1 MQISLRKNKK
11 NDDTLKVIAALL
23 TDPSKNQ
30 IVERLIE
37 LLNYETSS
45 TSKETS
51 SSCSTPEPQPGKS
64 NMGKTQAQNHPK
76 KHSVIKT
83 LPIKKHRDIENI
95 KKILTPKL
103 RDYCLFVVGI
113 NSALRA
119 SDLTRIK
126 VGDVRYLE
134 ISDHHV
140 LREKKTKKLR
150 GLTVNK
156 PMYEAI
162 HALLAKMPNANDDD
176 YLFQS
181 QRGKQPLT
189 TSYLNQLVKKWC
201 KAIRLQGNYGSH
213 TLRKTWGY
221 HARVTFG
228 VDLPTL
234 VDCFGHATQR
244 QTLQY
249 LCVQEEEVKQA
260 FMNEL

>member
-1 MQISLRKNKK
+1 MQISSRKNQT

-23 TDPSKNQ
+23 TTPSKDQ
-30 IVERLIE
+30 IVEQLKE

-45 TSKETS
+45 MPKETA
-51 SSCSTPEPQPGKS
+51 SSCSAPEPQPGKS

-83 LPIKKHRDIENI
+83 FPIKNHKDIDAI
-95 KKILTPKL
+95 KIILCPKV

-126 VGDVRYLE
+126 LGDVRYLE

-162 HALLAKMPNANDDD
+162 HALLAKMPNATDDD

-181 QRGKQPLT
+181 QRGKKPLT
-189 TSYLNQLVKKWC
+189 TSYLNHLVKKWC
-201 KAIRLQGNYGSH
+201 RAIKLKGNYGSH

-244 QTLQY
+244 QTLEY
-249 LCVQEEEVKQA
+249 LCIQEEEVKRA